1 MPNGDRDYQDWKV
14 SSAEFRGFM
23 KAKLEDIEQ
32 KLDKSTV
39 RNDNQDEKIGKIENR
54 TTATEVKGGIFGF
67 LGGIIGGFI
76 AIFVR

>member
-14 SSAEFRGFM
+14 GQAKFQGFM
-23 KAKLEDIEQ
+23 KAKLEDIER
-32 KLDKSTV
+32 KLDICTE
-39 RNDNQDEKIGKIENR
+39 RNDKQDEKIGKVENR
-54 TTATEVKGGIFGF
+54 ATATEVKGGIFGF